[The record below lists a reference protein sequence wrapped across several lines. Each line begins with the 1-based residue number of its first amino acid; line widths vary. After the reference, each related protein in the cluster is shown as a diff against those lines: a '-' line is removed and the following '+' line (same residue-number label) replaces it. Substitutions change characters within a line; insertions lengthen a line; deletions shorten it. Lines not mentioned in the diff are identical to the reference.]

1 MNSPLDPRPSRIT
14 PLRVALAAVLLCIA
28 TGTVL
33 HHVRL
38 NGLQKEINDAARV
51 PRIAAL
57 ENRVAELNAAVGELA
72 KKPSFD
78 PARHESDLKALETQQ
93 ETARQDI
100 AEHLATLELSF
111 REGLALPDWTAL
123 EERIAALE
131 IQISELSGLLPPPAA
146 TAPASPTAERG
157 ENDKRDETSGAEEQ
171 DEPPLPFEVVDVEV
185 RGGAHFVVIGDG
197 EKVSRILYPGD
208 VEDGWRLDG
217 VDERTAI
224 FRHGE
229 TTRRVT
235 LP

>member
-1 MNSPLDPRPSRIT
+1 MISPLPESPRSRRS
-14 PLRVALAAVLLCIA
+14 PLRVALAAALLCIA

-51 PRIAAL
+51 PRVAAL

-72 KKPSFD
+72 KKPSLD
-78 PARHESDLKALETQQ
+78 LARHETDLKALEAQQ

-111 REGLALPDWTAL
+111 KEGLALPDWTAL

-131 IQISELSGLLPPPAA
+131 IQLSELSLSQPPAA
-146 TAPASPTAERG
+146 ESAAEPVAQAPGDGSKG
-157 ENDKRDETSGAEEQ
+157 DKNEAG
-171 DEPPLPFEVVDVEV
+171 EPPLPFEVVDVEV

-217 VDERTAI
+217 IDGRTAI

-229 TTRRVT
+229 HTRRVT